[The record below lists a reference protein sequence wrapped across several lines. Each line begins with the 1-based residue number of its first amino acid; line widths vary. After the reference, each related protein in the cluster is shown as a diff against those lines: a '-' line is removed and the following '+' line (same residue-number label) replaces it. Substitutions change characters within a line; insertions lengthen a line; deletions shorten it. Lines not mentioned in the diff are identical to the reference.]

1 VSIKISS
8 CRGASRHDIFYAL
21 LDEERTRSQSII
33 YAASHVDSEHRVM
46 TADAF
51 ELRRFV
57 QQHFLGRISSEMF
70 DPGYRNHLALIADG
84 YDVSVFLDGRLQ
96 DGFITADPDEG
107 FVARRKVFGSS
118 VISEIHRGNVSI
130 RISKKS
136 K

>member
-1 VSIKISS
+1 
-8 CRGASRHDIFYAL
+8 
-21 LDEERTRSQSII
+21 
-33 YAASHVDSEHRVM
+33 M

-84 YDVSVFLDGRLQ
+84 YDVSVFLDDRLQ
-96 DGFITADPDEG
+96 EGCITADPDEG
-107 FVARRKVFGSS
+107 FVQRRAFLRLAALTDTRRGS
-118 VISEIHRGNVSI
+118 VSI

-136 K
+136 TARRP

>member
-1 VSIKISS
+1 
-8 CRGASRHDIFYAL
+8 
-21 LDEERTRSQSII
+21 
-33 YAASHVDSEHRVM
+33 M

-57 QQHFLGRISSEMF
+57 QQHFRGRISSEMF

-84 YDVSVFLDGRLQ
+84 YDIRVFLDDKPQPGC
-96 DGFITADPDEG
+96 ITADPDEG
-107 FVARRKVFGSS
+107 FVARRRVFGSS
-118 VISEIHRGNVSI
+118 VISEIRRGNVSI